1 MAVRMKN
8 NRWKYKRTNRD
19 FFADLRNFIVEQ
31 VQDIKEV
38 NEQISVLDQLSENP
52 DFDRLANEAAR
63 RMVVQT
69 SVDNARTWREAAK
82 KSMRGR
88 FVYQALRSELRNKN
102 AFQNLIDQSALNI
115 KTLPRHVAARI
126 VKRVGMLTMQGR
138 RSSEIAQII
147 AKELMPYAKASS
159 LLIARTQYSKTLT
172 AINETR
178 STSVGIKAYVWHSV
192 GGPRVRDSHKFMD
205 DVICFWSEPPCPEQ
219 LAKIPMKE
227 YSFYHPGGIYN
238 CRRYSEPILSVDD
251 VTWPHR
257 VHYKGKITRMSR
269 KTFTSLIN

>member
-1 MAVRMKN
+1 MKD

-31 VQDIKEV
+31 VQEIKDV
-38 NEQISVLDQLSENP
+38 NEQISALDRLSENI
-52 DFDRLANEAAR
+52 DFDALANIAAR

-69 SVDNARTWREAAK
+69 AADNARTWREDAK
-82 KSMRGR
+82 KSMRGK
-88 FVYQALRSELRNKN
+88 FVYEALRQELKNKDS
-102 AFQNLIDQSALNI
+102 FLSLIEQSALNI

-147 AKELMPYAKASS
+147 AKELRPYAKASS

-172 AINETR
+172 AINESR

-192 GGPRVRDSHKFMD
+192 GGPRVRDSHKFMN
-205 DVICFWSEPPCPEQ
+205 DVICFWNEPPCPEQ
-219 LAKIPMKE
+219 LAGIPMKD
-227 YSFYHPGGIYN
+227 YSYYHPGGIYN
-238 CRRYSEPILSVDD
+238 CRCYSEPILSVDD

-257 VHYKGKITRMSR
+257 VHYRGKVTRMT
-269 KTFTSLIN
+269 KKAFTNLLN